1 MKIFSIFLIVFTSLN
16 LLSAEI
22 RGLVVGVSDGDTI
35 TVLDDMDK
43 GRFRIRL
50 YGIDA
55 PEKKQDFGQ
64 KAKQYL
70 SSRLFRKA
78 VVIRYKEIDRYGRI
92 VGKVYLG
99 HIEINLEILQNGY
112 AWHYKNYDNSEEYS
126 QAELNAKRKGI
137 GLWSM
142 KNPIPPWTFRKK
154 K

>member
-1 MKIFSIFLIVFTSLN
+1 MKFLVLFLIVFTSLN

-70 SSRLFRKA
+70 SSRLFRKS

-99 HIEINLEILQNGY
+99 HIEINLEMLQNGY

-126 QAELNAKRKGI
+126 QAEINARKKGI
-137 GLWSM
+137 GLWSL
-142 KNPIPPWTFRKK
+142 KNPVPPWNFRKK
-154 K
+154 

>member
-35 TVLDDMDK
+35 TILDDMDK
-43 GRFRIRL
+43 GKFRIRL

-70 SSRLFRKA
+70 SSRLFRKS

-99 HIEINLEILQNGY
+99 HIEINLEMLQKGY

-126 QAELNAKRKGI
+126 QAEINARKKGI
-137 GLWSM
+137 GLWSL
-142 KNPIPPWTFRKK
+142 KNPVPPWNFRKK
-154 K
+154 

>member
-1 MKIFSIFLIVFTSLN
+1 MKIFSVFLIVFTSLN

-22 RGLVVGVSDGDTI
+22 KGLVVGVSDGDTI

-92 VGKVYLG
+92 VGKVYLDNE
-99 HIEINLEILQNGY
+99 EINVDMLKNGY

-126 QAELNAKRKGI
+126 QAEINAKRKGI

>member
-1 MKIFSIFLIVFTSLN
+1 MKIFSFFLIVFTSLN

-35 TVLDDMDK
+35 TILDDMDK

-70 SSRLFRKA
+70 SSRLFRKS

-126 QAELNAKRKGI
+126 QAEINARKKRI
-137 GLWSM
+137 GLWSL
-142 KNPIPPWTFRKK
+142 KNPVPPWNFRKK
-154 K
+154 

>member
-1 MKIFSIFLIVFTSLN
+1 MKFLILFLIVFTSLN

-92 VGKVYLG
+92 VGKVYLDNE
-99 HIEINLEILQNGY
+99 EINVDMLKNGY

-126 QAELNAKRKGI
+126 QAEINARKKGI
-137 GLWSM
+137 GLWSL
-142 KNPIPPWTFRKK
+142 KNPVPPWNFRKK
-154 K
+154 

>member
-1 MKIFSIFLIVFTSLN
+1 MKFLILFLIVFTSLN

-22 RGLVVGVSDGDTI
+22 KGLVVGVSDGDTI

-55 PEKKQDFGQ
+55 PEKNQDFGQ

-70 SSRLFRKA
+70 SSRLFRKS

-126 QAELNAKRKGI
+126 LAELNAKRKGI

>member
-1 MKIFSIFLIVFTSLN
+1 MKIFSVFLIVFTSLN

-35 TVLDDMDK
+35 TILDDMDK

-70 SSRLFRKA
+70 SSRLFRKS

-126 QAELNAKRKGI
+126 QAEINARKKRI
-137 GLWSM
+137 GLWSL
-142 KNPIPPWTFRKK
+142 KNPVPPWNFRKK
-154 K
+154 

>member
-1 MKIFSIFLIVFTSLN
+1 MKFLILFLIVFTSLN

-92 VGKVYLG
+92 VGKVYLDNE
-99 HIEINLEILQNGY
+99 EINVDMLKNGY
-112 AWHYKNYDNSEEYS
+112 AWHYKKYDNSEEYS
-126 QAELNAKRKGI
+126 QAEINSREKGI
-137 GLWSM
+137 GLWSL
-142 KNPIPPWTFRKK
+142 KNPVPPWNFRKK
-154 K
+154 

>member
-1 MKIFSIFLIVFTSLN
+1 MKFLILFLIVFTSLN

-70 SSRLFRKA
+70 SSRLFRKS

-99 HIEINLEILQNGY
+99 HIEINLEMLKNGY
-112 AWHYKNYDNSEEYS
+112 AWHYKNYDNSKEYS
-126 QAELNAKRKGI
+126 LAELNAKRKGI

>member
-1 MKIFSIFLIVFTSLN
+1 MKFLILFFIVFTSIN

-92 VGKVYLG
+92 VGKVYLDNE
-99 HIEINLEILQNGY
+99 EINVDMLKNGY

-126 QAELNAKRKGI
+126 QAEINAREKGI
-137 GLWSM
+137 GLWSL
-142 KNPIPPWTFRKK
+142 KNPVPPWNFRKK
-154 K
+154 